1 MGELLVLCY
10 NCANSLFICSGT
22 QVKEHKVK
30 KVKEMNINP
39 FVRTENALLAER
51 SFVSGQHKP
60 SVGNGYC
67 LEWTEKM
74 ANNNSPP
81 HDGHTKVGICLT
93 WQIFV

>member
-1 MGELLVLCY
+1 M
-10 NCANSLFICSGT
+10 
-22 QVKEHKVK
+22 K
-30 KVKEMNINP
+30 KVKEVNINP

-51 SFVSGQHKP
+51 SFVSGHKP

-74 ANNNSPP
+74 ANNTSPS
-81 HDGHTKVGICLT
+81 HDGHAKVGIFLS